1 MSEVVNKSGN
11 FVNQNL
17 VVLGAGESGI
27 GAAILAKQKGYT
39 VFVSDLGTILTEYRE
54 QLIAE
59 NIEFEENTHSESR
72 ILDADVV
79 IKSPGIP
86 QTATIV
92 KKIKE
97 RQIEILSEIEF
108 AAQYTSAKLI
118 CITGS
123 NGKSTTATLTW
134 YILDKAG
141 LNVGLAGNIGKS
153 FALQVARENFD
164 YYVLE
169 ISSFM
174 LDDMSKLK
182 AYIAVLLNI
191 TPDHLDRYDYKM
203 ENYVESKFKIIMNQ
217 SETDFF
223 IYNADDA
230 ETQTGLEKYKSKATS
245 LPFSQRIEV
254 KEGAFLD
261 ESNNII
267 VHVTNQPS
275 FIMSINELALQ
286 GKHNVYNNMASGI
299 VAKVLELRNESIRE
313 SMGEYQ
319 NIEHR
324 LEHVSQIAGINF
336 INDSKATNV
345 NSVWYALESMP
356 ANVVL
361 IMGGV
366 DKGNDYNI
374 LKDLIQS
381 KVSAIVCIGKDN
393 ERIHD
398 AFENETEIIVNTNS
412 MKEAVILAYNLA
424 KKGDTVL
431 LSPACA
437 SFDLFKNY
445 EDRGN
450 QFKAAVREL

>member
-1 MSEVVNKSGN
+1 MEELRNNIDK
-11 FVNQNL
+11 QKL
-17 VVLGAGESGI
+17 VVLGAGESGV
-27 GAAILAKQKGYT
+27 GAAILAQRKGYD
-39 VFVSDLGTILTEYRE
+39 VFVSDYGAIPLAFKARLNEYKIPYEEDGHNELVILGSQI
-54 QLIAE
+54 
-59 NIEFEENTHSESR
+59 
-72 ILDADVV
+72 V

-86 QTATIV
+86 QTAPIV
-92 KKIKE
+92 KKVKE
-97 RQIEILSEIEF
+97 AEIDILSEIEF
-108 AAQYTSAKLI
+108 ASQYTDAQLI

-134 YILDKAG
+134 FILRQAG

-153 FALQVARENFD
+153 FAEQVAHEKHD

-174 LDDMSKLK
+174 LDDIKQMKID
-182 AYIAVLLNI
+182 IAVLLNI

-203 ENYVESKFKIIMNQ
+203 ENYAKSKFKIIQNQ
-217 SETDFF
+217 DQGGVF
-223 IYNADDA
+223 IFNQDDEEIMKRLDSYTTPA
-230 ETQTGLEKYKSKATS
+230 QKYPFTQQGEL
-245 LPFSQRIEV
+245 V
-254 KEGAFLD
+254 EGAYVD
-261 ESNNII
+261 MDHNIVI
-267 VHVTNQPS
+267 KVLNQDT
-275 FIMSINELALQ
+275 FDMSINELALQ

-319 NIEHR
+319 NIAHR
-324 LEHVSQIAGINF
+324 LEHVSQIGGVNF

-356 ANVVL
+356 GDVVL

-366 DKGNDYNI
+366 DKGNDYHI
-374 LKDLIQS
+374 LKDLVRT
-381 KVSAIVCIGKDN
+381 KVRAIVCIGEDN
-393 ERIHD
+393 QRIHE
-398 AFENETEIIVNTNS
+398 AFSDDTEIMVNTANMQDAVS
-412 MKEAVILAYNLA
+412 MAYHLA

-445 EDRGN
+445 EDRGD
-450 QFKAAVREL
+450 QFKSAVRDL

>member
-1 MSEVVNKSGN
+1 MEELRNNIDK
-11 FVNQNL
+11 QKL
-17 VVLGAGESGI
+17 VVLGAGESGV
-27 GAAILAKQKGYT
+27 GAAILAQQKGYD
-39 VFVSDLGTILTEYRE
+39 VFVSDYGAIPLAFKARLNEYKIPYEEDGHNELVILGSQI
-54 QLIAE
+54 
-59 NIEFEENTHSESR
+59 
-72 ILDADVV
+72 V

-86 QTATIV
+86 QTAPIV
-92 KKIKE
+92 KKVKE
-97 RQIEILSEIEF
+97 AEIDILSEIEF
-108 AAQYTSAKLI
+108 ASQYTDAQLI

-134 YILDKAG
+134 FILRQAG

-153 FALQVARENFD
+153 FAEQVAHEKHD

-174 LDDMSKLK
+174 LDDIKQMKID
-182 AYIAVLLNI
+182 IAVLLNI

-203 ENYVESKFKIIMNQ
+203 ENYAKSKFKIIQNQ
-217 SETDFF
+217 DQGGVF
-223 IYNADDA
+223 IFNQDDEEIMKRLDSYTTPA
-230 ETQTGLEKYKSKATS
+230 QKYPFTQQGEL
-245 LPFSQRIEV
+245 V
-254 KEGAFLD
+254 EGAYVD
-261 ESNNII
+261 MDHNIVI
-267 VHVTNQPS
+267 KVLNQDT
-275 FIMSINELALQ
+275 FDMSINELALQ

-319 NIEHR
+319 NIAHR
-324 LEHVSQIAGINF
+324 LEHVSQIGGVNF

-356 ANVVL
+356 GDVVL

-366 DKGNDYNI
+366 DKGNDYHI
-374 LKDLIQS
+374 LKDLVRT
-381 KVSAIVCIGKDN
+381 KVRAIVCIGEDN
-393 ERIHD
+393 QRIHE
-398 AFENETEIIVNTNS
+398 AFSDDTEIMVNTANMQDAVS
-412 MKEAVILAYNLA
+412 MAYHLA

-445 EDRGN
+445 EDRGD
-450 QFKAAVREL
+450 QFKSAVRDL